1 MKLTD
6 LLFKKSFSHGVH
18 PPQEKEQT
26 NSKAVRRLP
35 FPPVLMIPLSQH
47 FGAPAVSI
55 VTKGQEVVRG
65 EPIAKAN
72 GFVSVPMHAPVTG
85 TVSGIELIPTARGPK
100 TEAIIIKTHPA
111 SNQRVL
117 YGSETYLD
125 EMNEQ
130 ELIEAVQNTGMVGLG
145 GAGFPSH
152 VKLSV
157 PKGNPV
163 ETLVVNGCECEP
175 YLTTDHRLMLEKPQA
190 LIKGIK
196 MALKIT
202 GARHAVIGIEDNK
215 MDAVE
220 MIRSKLQADDPIEVG
235 VVKTKY
241 PQGSEKLLITAL
253 LGKEVPSGGFPYQV
267 GVVVNNIATLT
278 QLGELL
284 PMSQGLIER
293 VITIAGPS
301 VAKPGNYLVT
311 MGTPLRFI
319 LEQVG
324 YYGEASRLILGGP
337 MMGNSVASLDV
348 PITKPVSGILVMAEE
363 KSSNNRIYP
372 CIQCARCL
380 DACPMSLNP
389 SHLGRLAAKREYEV
403 MQDEFNLNDCFEC
416 GSCSFVCPS
425 NIPLVQYFR
434 IAKSVNRER
443 AA

>member
-1 MKLTD
+1 MD
-6 LLFKKSFSHGVH
+6 
-18 PPQEKEQT
+18 EQ
-26 NSKAVRRLP
+26 
-35 FPPVLMIPLSQH
+35 Q
-47 FGAPAVSI
+47 
-55 VTKGQEVVRG
+55 
-65 EPIAKAN
+65 
-72 GFVSVPMHAPVTG
+72 
-85 TVSGIELIPTARGPK
+85 
-100 TEAIIIKTHPA
+100 
-111 SNQRVL
+111 
-117 YGSETYLD
+117 
-125 EMNEQ
+125 
-130 ELIEAVQNTGMVGLG
+130 LIEAVQNTGMVGLG

-163 ETLVVNGCECEP
+163 ETLVINGCECEP
-175 YLTTDHRLMLEKPQA
+175 YLTTDHRLMLEKPLS

-196 MALKIT
+196 MALKVT
-202 GARHAVIGIEDNK
+202 GAKHAVIGIEDNK

-220 MIRSKLQADDPIEVG
+220 MIRSKLQPDDPIEVG

-324 YYGEASRLILGGP
+324 YFGEASRLILGGP

-363 KSSNNRIYP
+363 KHANSRIYP

-389 SHLGRLAAKREYEV
+389 SHLGRLAAKREYDV
-403 MQDEFNLNDCFEC
+403 MQNDFNLNDCFEC